1 MNKGNKKEK
10 LPKAWKKLKPFFDE
24 KKDAPRRLRAI
35 STFLT
40 DGAEEEET
48 GRFMRGQQAQVHATL
63 MECFAGYEA
72 SCKKGK
78 HDLKELQ
85 SMVLVLR
92 ALITHLHDAI
102 ADGWQTR
109 SLLNVIEK
117 LLYKENKPEV
127 RASGFQLL
135 LLMCETLGTVEADV
149 LELIPAAVNFNCFA
163 DASENDDTAR
173 FRTIEAPEK
182 SDVLVPAAG
191 DDGGLEE
198 SVGLVNLLFDFMSSL
213 QSGARF
219 AYWYEQFK
227 VRFLY
232 IFYPHLSPESAA
244 PPAGFR
250 SHCPHAFQ
258 DALVDRLAHWTRH
271 PEKCGVLLGS
281 QENMTILWH
290 LYTHGVHSSVEFETI
305 RKFIHVYKGLCWPH
319 GAPLEELRPK
329 LLEYRKCF
337 VEGLLPVFEKDGS
350 VDNPVEFEGLVSVC
364 KEVLSFFRHS
374 VDKTAHEPELQEVLM
389 RNLLHMVR
397 QLCSRTDA
405 SHLVGRLCGT
415 AVDTVLYCWVR
426 SNVGEALWK
435 SLQLGL
441 SGLFSGPRGLEV
453 ITHTRDKLVELTLLM
468 RPLLYPEA
476 RKNAAKKKR
485 HNHAESEA
493 DPLSPD
499 DTKPLSLAS
508 EASREITLAVAAG
521 QQEASGLLLT
531 VETIIPLWHHVL
543 NIFAGVNAMKS
554 PELQAAGIGVVTSV
568 ADMLLLAETEAPHA
582 ALTDPSRPRPLE
594 LLDVFGPWLFAACQL
609 SEAFVVGKALAYGTL
624 CRLVCRRTEAAPGS
638 WLLGHF
644 YRLLRDGLVARTDM
658 RCAYAI
664 LLNSS
669 LLFALALDGA
679 SVLIP
684 HYLATIRH
692 LIVDASACTP
702 PPDED
707 IKQRALSLV
716 CSLVSVGSHLDG
728 LDIVTRNSA
737 PYMVAQAR
745 SEVADILRRALA
757 REKSDELK
765 AMCVWGLCV
774 LLFDELHRPQPEQ
787 AAVLQW
793 LEDLLHALASPDS
806 SYPVLQAVVD
816 ALSSLSL
823 VLDRLAALGQSVTS
837 LVVTSLASHALDQIA
852 AIGQGRAKPSAE
864 GSVVREV
871 ECVVDWVMA
880 AAGAHVLQVLVSDAG
895 LMQHIH
901 ALLEAG
907 VAGAHGSAPIRD
919 ATEAAL
925 YKLVNH
931 AGNFPPRSGIAVL
944 TSQLSETDDQPPGA
958 AAPDLAKQLF
968 FLYNQ
973 SSLVSLVQPPPSATH
988 LLRPATDTQPREGEG
1003 EGEGEKSW
1011 GAARVARVMV
1021 RDATGKYAWDAVP
1034 AYAPAAATAAF
1045 RRPSLAPPTDGPRAT
1060 QESTGAATPAP
1071 VSPAAAPEGTAA
1083 AADKLHGLLQYL
1095 SESFAEC
1102 EREDGKA
1109 LSEPAGPREGLG
1121 SIYDDVAAQLEAQIS
1136 SEAIHTPADRPS
1148 LSAASVPSRPKHA
1161 AAVGPGSFQSARLLL
1176 SHLGYLLP
1184 TGVVDEDVDGAR
1196 FTLLENTD
1204 KFRRSVSQL
1213 DKSAERELQK
1223 IGVIYV
1229 KRGQEDQNTIL
1240 RNDKASRS
1248 PLFSEFIHALGW
1260 TVPVANHLGYTGG
1273 LDRLNRTTGEYT
1285 PYYANHALE
1294 VIFHDITSMPTEDTD
1309 EQQILKKRH
1318 VGNDIVHIVY
1328 SEHARD
1334 YHPVTITSQFN
1345 DAHVVVYPLPDGLFR
1360 VQVFRKPGVG
1370 LFGPLIDGMVV
1381 RKELVGQLVRQT
1393 AMNANRYVRYSTQG
1407 YEPPYPTRRRY
1418 LNDLAH
1424 RFSLDPDPPA
1434 LLAEVVYPTPD
1445 RAYLHPPA
1453 ASSPLPTASPS
1464 DSSPATSSSA
1474 ITIAA
1479 ASGVTPS

>member
-1 MNKGNKKEK
+1 MDEFVEQRAANGEVHNWPRSVVYCVGELATMIRDAARAMAA
-10 LPKAWKKLKPFFDE
+10 LPAYAHHL
-24 KKDAPRRLRAI
+24 
-35 STFLT
+35 
-40 DGAEEEET
+40 
-48 GRFMRGQQAQVHATL
+48 AQVVEDLCLSFQRRCTVAYEDAT
-63 MECFAGYEA
+63 E
-72 SCKKGK
+72 
-78 HDLKELQ
+78 
-85 SMVLVLR
+85 
-92 ALITHLHDAI
+92 
-102 ADGWQTR
+102 
-109 SLLNVIEK
+109 
-117 LLYKENKPEV
+117 
-127 RASGFQLL
+127 
-135 LLMCETLGTVEADV
+135 
-149 LELIPAAVNFNCFA
+149 
-163 DASENDDTAR
+163 
-173 FRTIEAPEK
+173 
-182 SDVLVPAAG
+182 
-191 DDGGLEE
+191 
-198 SVGLVNLLFDFMSSL
+198 SSL
-213 QSGARF
+213 AAR
-219 AYWYEQFK
+219 
-227 VRFLY
+227 
-232 IFYPHLSPESAA
+232 I
-244 PPAGFR
+244 
-250 SHCPHAFQ
+250 
-258 DALVDRLAHWTRH
+258 
-271 PEKCGVLLGS
+271 
-281 QENMTILWH
+281 
-290 LYTHGVHSSVEFETI
+290 
-305 RKFIHVYKGLCWPH
+305 
-319 GAPLEELRPK
+319 
-329 LLEYRKCF
+329 
-337 VEGLLPVFEKDGS
+337 
-350 VDNPVEFEGLVSVC
+350 VS
-364 KEVLSFFRHS
+364 
-374 VDKTAHEPELQEVLM
+374 
-389 RNLLHMVR
+389 N
-397 QLCSRTDA
+397 
-405 SHLVGRLCGT
+405 
-415 AVDTVLYCWVR
+415 
-426 SNVGEALWK
+426 
-435 SLQLGL
+435 SL
-441 SGLFSGPRGLEV
+441 
-453 ITHTRDKLVELTLLM
+453 
-468 RPLLYPEA
+468 A

-1083 AADKLHGLLQYL
+1083 AADKLHAKL
-1095 SESFAEC
+1095 STRPPIGHPSPLPLC
-1102 EREDGKA
+1102 
-1109 LSEPAGPREGLG
+1109 LPGP
-1121 SIYDDVAAQLEAQIS
+1121 S
-1136 SEAIHTPADRPS
+1136 TPPPS
-1148 LSAASVPSRPKHA
+1148 AP
-1161 AAVGPGSFQSARLLL
+1161 
-1176 SHLGYLLP
+1176 
-1184 TGVVDEDVDGAR
+1184 GVVDEDVDGAR

-1273 LDRLNRTTGEYT
+1273 LDRLNRTT
-1285 PYYANHALE
+1285 
-1294 VIFHDITSMPTEDTD
+1294 
-1309 EQQILKKRH
+1309 EQKRH

-1464 DSSPATSSSA
+1464 DSSPATSSA